1 MKEIRFEHVEKAY
14 GNTQVVKDLDF
25 EIREGERLILLG
37 PSGCGKSTTLRMIA
51 GLEEITSG
59 NLYMDGKRVNDVP
72 SGHRNVA
79 MVFQNYAL
87 YPHMTVKQNI
97 IYALKVQK
105 LSKDEIKRR
114 LDAALDMLQLKE
126 YENRLPKD
134 LSGGQRQRVAL
145 ARAVVKNADYFLLDE
160 PLSNLDAQLR
170 ISARKE
176 LLKIHEMF
184 KQTMV
189 YVTHDQVEA
198 MTFGE
203 RIALLYEG
211 RLQMIDTPENV
222 YHRPA
227 NMFTAKFIGS
237 PPTNLLNVTIDEG
250 KAYIGGQALTLD
262 LIWVRQIKL
271 SQARK
276 LVLGIR
282 PEHLVL
288 GKTPL
293 ENALKGTVK
302 YVENQGSSYAIYI
315 EVEGNEVIVMSEE
328 KRWIP
333 NEQVY
338 VLPLMKHLH
347 FFNGETTNSIG
358 YPDQLDKE
366 NDTTLIKNTIGVG

>member
-97 IYALKVQK
+97 IYALKVRK